1 MKNKIAITTG
11 DLKGIGEEVVK
22 KALLHLNLPNEKV
35 IIIGKNLGLQYE
47 TIKVDDK
54 NNADF
59 CYKSLEIACNLA
71 LKGEIGAIVTSSVS
85 KEVLNESGYKFSGQT
100 EILEHLLGG
109 GKAEM
114 VFIARDLRVLLLTR
128 HVPLKDVK
136 LDKNEVV
143 EKVLRLNKFLIE
155 KCRIKAPKLALC
167 ALNPH
172 AGEGGILGDEEI
184 TILKPAVDI
193 LQSYNVDITSPTS
206 ADALFA
212 KIGKKYI
219 NCEKQEYDGVI
230 ACYHDQA
237 LCPIKAL
244 AFDEVVN
251 TTIGLKVI
259 RTSPSHGTAYDIKGK
274 NIANPKSTIE
284 AIKSALNYCV

>member
-11 DLKGIGEEVVK
+11 DLEGIGEEVTK
-22 KALLHLNLPNEKV
+22 KALLQLNLPHNQV
-35 IIIGKNLGLQYE
+35 IIIGKNLGLGYE
-47 TIKVDDK
+47 TIEVDDK
-54 NNADF
+54 DNGRF

-71 LKGEIGAIVTSSVS
+71 HKGEIGAIVTASVS
-85 KEVLNESGYKFSGQT
+85 KEVLNKSGYKFGGQT
-100 EILEHLLGG
+100 EILEHLLG

-114 VFIARDLRVLLLTR
+114 VFIARDLRVLLLVR
-128 HVPLKDVK
+128 HTPLKDVK
-136 LDKNEVV
+136 LNKDEVV
-143 EKVLRLNKFLIE
+143 DKILRFNRFLIE
-155 KCRIKAPKLALC
+155 KCRIKLPKLALC

-184 TILKPAVDI
+184 TILNPAVDI
-193 LQSYNVDITSPTS
+193 LRSQNIDITKPLS
-206 ADALFA
+206 ADALFG
-212 KIGKKYI
+212 KIGQKYLT
-219 NCEKQEYDGVI
+219 NQKQDYDGII

-237 LCPIKAL
+237 LCPVKAL

-259 RTSPSHGTAYDIKGK
+259 RTSPSHGTAYGIKGK

-284 AIKSALNYCV
+284 AIKQALSYCI